1 MSAKVGWA
9 SARKE
14 GPGIAAARRAGR
26 RGENRGGVHPWLL
39 GSGVEPGAR
48 DDGACYVALD
58 GRGCGASGMAAQ
70 EPWAEELVSDFVIGK

>member
-1 MSAKVGWA
+1 MV
-9 SARKE
+9 
-14 GPGIAAARRAGR
+14 AGVR
-26 RGENRGGVHPWLL
+26 RGGEVAAWVGRT
-39 GSGVEPGAR
+39 GVEPGAR